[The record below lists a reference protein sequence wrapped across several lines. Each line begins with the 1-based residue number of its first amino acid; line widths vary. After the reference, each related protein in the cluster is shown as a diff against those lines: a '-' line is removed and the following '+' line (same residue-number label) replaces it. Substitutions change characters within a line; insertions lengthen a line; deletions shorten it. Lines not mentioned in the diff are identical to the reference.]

1 MFKTKMKKMK
11 FLSGI
16 SAVFALAAVAL
27 ATTFTSCEKE
37 EFNVKFEPVNATAT
51 VKANVI
57 WIEDGVSRVLGD
69 NEANVTYSPNSTFTG
84 NPTLAAQTVTVTA
97 TYKDIS
103 ASMVVNVPALQAGQ
117 NAYITP
123 TLVLVKQTPNSK
135 TVINNVQGATTVAA
149 AATAVEDNYTNYYYE
164 KVAKW
169 TEKSGMKIVSTDI
182 MTTDL
187 TEQAVIYGFI
197 GTLEET
203 YTETPRETEVY
214 VGAQSR
220 TEVTVTY
227 SIVKTTYEIWKEEV
241 ADTDTR
247 AIGDKTLLAS
257 IVTDDYQTSVF
268 SAKVDQQIPG
278 HNHAPM
284 GHGHGHGHGHGED
297 NAGGGIIVAD

>member
-1 MFKTKMKKMK
+1 MKKMK

-37 EFNVKFEPVNATAT
+37 EFNVNFEPVNATAT

-69 NEANVTYSPNSTFTG
+69 NEANVTYSPKDTFTG

-97 TYKDIS
+97 TYKDVTS
-103 ASMVVNVPALQAGQ
+103 TMVVNIPALEAGQ
-117 NAYITP
+117 NAFITP
-123 TLVLVKQTPNSK
+123 TLVLVKQTPNSQ
-135 TVINNVQGATTVAA
+135 TVINNVTGATTVE
-149 AATAVEDNYTNYYYE
+149 ATASAVEDNYTNYYYE

-182 MTTDL
+182 KTTDM

-220 TEVTVTY
+220 TEVTVSY

-241 ADTDTR
+241 EATR
-247 AIGDKTLLAS
+247 AIGDKTLLAT

-268 SAKVDQQIPG
+268 TAKVDQQIPG

-284 GHGHGHGHGHGED
+284 GHGHGHSHGHGSG
-297 NAGGGIIVAD
+297 NAGGGIVIPD